1 MLLGNLGVWKEGKI
15 EWVRSL
21 NARSNNKYLTE
32 ERKGRKDDKG
42 EVIKEKRK
50 LKKYNIQIWL
60 QVPPQEMLWFT
71 PHYPIL

>member
-21 NARSNNKYLTE
+21 NARSNNKYLAE

-50 LKKYNIQIWL
+50 LNKYNIQVWL

-71 PHYPIL
+71 PQYSIL